1 MKYLTRRS
9 LNAALMATTIIS
21 TGTLLMP
28 LAAHAQAEAYPS
40 KPITLVV
47 PNPPG
52 GLVDTSARLV
62 SEPLSRVTG
71 QSVVVDN
78 KPGGSGNL
86 AYANVAR
93 SAKDGYTVLVSY
105 SGYHIAN
112 PILMDKLPWELKDLT
127 PVGLITVATN
137 VIAVHPSVPA
147 NNLKEFIAW
156 AKQNPGKINYA
167 SQGNGSVS
175 HIGTEIF
182 KQQTGIEMTHV
193 PYKGS
198 GQAIQ
203 DVLAGQVQVFITTP
217 PSVMGHVLNG
227 KLKALAVTG
236 KTRHPQLPQVPT
248 AAEAGLSG
256 FELESWVALY
266 VPNGTPKDVVQKLSA
281 EVKADRD
288 LASVVSQD
296 FIGRYR
302 TGLGNRL
309 FQRDCSLITDI
320 SRQDFGKCTESSR
333 VGGNA
338 RPAGRS
344 NIGTERN
351 ELLFHRANQ
360 IRLGHAFGQQHEP
373 RPVRFREV
381 LLGRRRQL
389 LGGQAGDHRVFVAD
403 GAEVVA
409 VLETAA
415 DRAQPVAVLLARH
428 FELTTLLLAHPFHFR
443 RAGRHAT
450 QGIELL
456 LHGGEHRL
464 CLLRRRAVADHHLPL
479 LSRRARVLRAHRHR
493 VRAAQRFA

>member
-1 MKYLTRRS
+1 MNAQRKQRRS
-9 LNAALMATTIIS
+9 FAQIAIGMTACIWLAAIS
-21 TGTLLMP
+21 P
-28 LAAHAQAEAYPS
+28 LAQADAYPS

-62 SEPLSRVTG
+62 SEPLARLTG

-86 AYANVAR
+86 AYGNVAR

-127 PVGLITVATN
+127 PIGLITVATN

-156 AKQNPGKINYA
+156 AKQNPGKLNYA

-182 KQQTGIEMTHV
+182 KLQTGVEMTHV

-217 PSVMGHVLNG
+217 PSVMGHVQSG

-236 KTRHPQLPQVPT
+236 KTRHPQMPQVPT
-248 AAEAGLSG
+248 VAEAGLPN

-266 VPNGTPKDVVQKLSA
+266 VPSGTPKDVVQKLSA
-281 EVKADRD
+281 DVKRSLELAETKQRADAAGVEVRYLTPDNTTKLLERDTASWAKAIKS
-288 LASVVSQD
+288 A
-296 FIGRYR
+296 
-302 TGLGNRL
+302 
-309 FQRDCSLITDI
+309 
-320 SRQDFGKCTESSR
+320 
-333 VGGNA
+333 
-338 RPAGRS
+338 
-344 NIGTERN
+344 NIK
-351 ELLFHRANQ
+351 F
-360 IRLGHAFGQQHEP
+360 
-373 RPVRFREV
+373 
-381 LLGRRRQL
+381 
-389 LGGQAGDHRVFVAD
+389 D
-403 GAEVVA
+403 
-409 VLETAA
+409 
-415 DRAQPVAVLLARH
+415 
-428 FELTTLLLAHPFHFR
+428 
-443 RAGRHAT
+443 
-450 QGIELL
+450 
-456 LHGGEHRL
+456 
-464 CLLRRRAVADHHLPL
+464 
-479 LSRRARVLRAHRHR
+479 
-493 VRAAQRFA
+493 

>member
-1 MKYLTRRS
+1 VWGSVKHILEGVFMTCIFRRQFLAQIAVFTTLTS
-9 LNAALMATTIIS
+9 SLVLPLNAF
-21 TGTLLMP
+21 
-28 LAAHAQAEAYPS
+28 AQADNYPS

-62 SEPLSRVTG
+62 SDPLAKLTG
-71 QSVVVDN
+71 QTVVVDN

-86 AYANVAR
+86 AYSNVAR

-137 VIAVHPSVPA
+137 VIAVHPSIPA
-147 NNLKEFIAW
+147 NTLKEFIAW
-156 AKQNPGKINYA
+156 AKQNPGKLNYA

-217 PSVMGHVLNG
+217 PSVMGHVLSG

-248 AAEAGLSG
+248 VAEAGLSG

-266 VPNGTPKDVVQKLSA
+266 VASGTPKEIVQKLSNDVKRA
-281 EVKADRD
+281 MEQADTKQRADAAGVEVRYLTPDATTKLLERDTASWTKAIK
-288 LASVVSQD
+288 A
-296 FIGRYR
+296 
-302 TGLGNRL
+302 
-309 FQRDCSLITDI
+309 
-320 SRQDFGKCTESSR
+320 
-333 VGGNA
+333 A
-338 RPAGRS
+338 
-344 NIGTERN
+344 NIK
-351 ELLFHRANQ
+351 F
-360 IRLGHAFGQQHEP
+360 
-373 RPVRFREV
+373 
-381 LLGRRRQL
+381 
-389 LGGQAGDHRVFVAD
+389 D
-403 GAEVVA
+403 
-409 VLETAA
+409 
-415 DRAQPVAVLLARH
+415 
-428 FELTTLLLAHPFHFR
+428 
-443 RAGRHAT
+443 
-450 QGIELL
+450 
-456 LHGGEHRL
+456 
-464 CLLRRRAVADHHLPL
+464 
-479 LSRRARVLRAHRHR
+479 
-493 VRAAQRFA
+493 

>member
-1 MKYLTRRS
+1 VWDNVEPVLKEIFMTCTSRRS
-9 LNAALMATTIIS
+9 FLAQLAALVALASSMAF
-21 TGTLLMP
+21 
-28 LAAHAQAEAYPS
+28 AVNAYAQADNYPS

-62 SEPLSRVTG
+62 SDPLAKLTG
-71 QSVVVDN
+71 QTVVVDN

-86 AYANVAR
+86 AYSNVAR

-147 NNLKEFIAW
+147 NTLKEFIAW
-156 AKQNPGKINYA
+156 AKQNPGKLNYA

-217 PSVMGHVLNG
+217 PSVMGHVLSG

-248 AAEAGLSG
+248 VAEAGLSG

-266 VPNGTPKDVVQKLSA
+266 VASGTPKDIVQKLSNDVKRA
-281 EVKADRD
+281 MEQSDTKQRADAAGVEVRYLTPDATTKLLERDTASWAKAIK
-288 LASVVSQD
+288 A
-296 FIGRYR
+296 
-302 TGLGNRL
+302 
-309 FQRDCSLITDI
+309 
-320 SRQDFGKCTESSR
+320 
-333 VGGNA
+333 A
-338 RPAGRS
+338 
-344 NIGTERN
+344 NIK
-351 ELLFHRANQ
+351 F
-360 IRLGHAFGQQHEP
+360 
-373 RPVRFREV
+373 
-381 LLGRRRQL
+381 
-389 LGGQAGDHRVFVAD
+389 D
-403 GAEVVA
+403 
-409 VLETAA
+409 
-415 DRAQPVAVLLARH
+415 
-428 FELTTLLLAHPFHFR
+428 
-443 RAGRHAT
+443 
-450 QGIELL
+450 
-456 LHGGEHRL
+456 
-464 CLLRRRAVADHHLPL
+464 
-479 LSRRARVLRAHRHR
+479 
-493 VRAAQRFA
+493 